1 MRIFLTQVLLL
12 VFVSCNSQT
21 SSEFINPAGKTLKER
36 IYAPHSFER
45 INDTS
50 TTYDEFL
57 RSLPLKA
64 NGEKVY
70 LYNGQLKNRQDVY
83 SAVINYDIGKK
94 DLQQCADAVMRIH
107 AEYLYH
113 SLQFSKIHFN
123 FTNGVRAEFVNYAEG
138 YRFNPKTNKWTKT
151 AGVDYSFEN
160 FKKYLELVYTYAGSL
175 SLSKEL
181 VPVKNIKDIK
191 PGDVFIKGGSPGHAV
206 TVIDVVKNKLTGHIL
221 FLIAQSYMPA
231 QNIHVLKNFND
242 TMMSPWYNVNFGNEL
257 KTPEWTFTKDELMRF
272 KD

>member
-1 MRIFLTQVLLL
+1 MRFLLSSLATCLCL
-12 VFVSCNSQT
+12 SCTAQT
-21 SSEFINPAGKTLKER
+21 TNEFINPKGKTLKER
-36 IYAPHSFER
+36 IKAPHSFER
-45 INDTS
+45 MNDTS

-57 RSLPLKA
+57 RELPLKSD
-64 NGEKVY
+64 GEKVY
-70 LYNGQLKNRQDVY
+70 LYNENLKNRQDVY
-83 SAVINYDIGKK
+83 DAVINYDIGKK
-94 DLQQCADAVMRIH
+94 DLQQCADAVMRIR

-151 AGVDYSFEN
+151 AGVDYSYET

-221 FLIAQSYMPA
+221 FLLAQSYMPA
-231 QNIHVLKNFND
+231 QSIHVLKNFND

-257 KTPEWTFTKDELMRF
+257 KTPEWTFSKDELMRF